1 MYYSCHRQPRRGN
14 PPTRKYTRE
23 AFTAF
28 VQTVLEHDEEEE
40 ARLDQL
46 VKRRQTGTDWGQED
60 EEIMEGMLSRKEERW
75 EAKRLPLRRE
85 LEGYFKDLNLPPL
98 PSPLPKSSHW
108 LDTKRPCHHPNMDLR
123 PFLMACE
130 EGSMDEVHR
139 RVSEGLLSPIS
150 MQDGLACAAKG
161 NQPDVVQYLLE
172 AGARPHA
179 AVIIHACRLR
189 SFPILELC
197 IQHGYRPNQQIPS
210 DNGSFGVSLTH
221 CLDNEGITRLL
232 LENGA
237 DPDLG
242 RFLDNRIFNW
252 GYRAA
257 PPMDRTSGLALD
269 HAVEKGQFNVV
280 KMLLEHGA
288 NPQYARP
295 LQRVVRLR
303 HQRLVSYAPADSQ
316 GETEDTDLDWR
327 KFMALLIRYGTD
339 VNSVTFG
346 AGTPLTA
353 AVEYQMWDV
362 TEFLLERGADA
373 RIKKPVIKLDAF
385 AIAAKNSGFAWESEQ
400 AGEYM
405 DYLCKP
411 STTVEDTDILELPEW
426 VKNNPLT
433 PIIEKVRKRS
443 ESSMEE

>member
-1 MYYSCHRQPRRGN
+1 MYYSRHLRPRRGS

-28 VQTVLEHDEEEE
+28 TETVLEHDEEEE

-46 VKRRQTGTDWGQED
+46 VKRRQTGTDWDQKD
-60 EEIMEGMLSRKEERW
+60 EEIMEGMLLRKETRW

-85 LEGYFKDLNLPPL
+85 LEGYFKDLKLPPL
-98 PSPLPKSSHW
+98 PSPIMKSSHW
-108 LDTKRPCHHPNMDLR
+108 LDIKRPCHHPNVELR

-130 EGSMDEVHR
+130 EGSMDEVR
-139 RVSEGLLSPIS
+139 RLVSEGSLSSIS
-150 MQDGLACAAKG
+150 MQDGLACAANG
-161 NQPDVVQYLLE
+161 NHPDIVKYLLE

-179 AVIIHACRLR
+179 AVIIHACRL
-189 SFPILELC
+189 SSYPILELC
-197 IQHGYRPNQQIPS
+197 IQHGYHPNQQIPS

-237 DPDLG
+237 NPDLG
-242 RFLDNRIFNW
+242 RFLDNRIFSW

-269 HAVEKGQFNVV
+269 HAVEKGHFNIV

-288 NPQYARP
+288 NPEYARP

-303 HQRLVSYAPADSQ
+303 HQRLATCAPADSQ
-316 GETEDTDLDWR
+316 GGKEETGLDWR
-327 KFMALLIRYGTD
+327 RFMELLIRYGAN

-346 AGTPLTA
+346 AGTALTT
-353 AVEYQMWDV
+353 AVEYQMWDIV
-362 TEFLLERGADA
+362 EFLLERGADA
-373 RIKKPVIKLDAF
+373 RIKKPVTELDAF
-385 AIAAKNSGFAWESEQ
+385 AIAAKKSGVAWESEK
-400 AGEYM
+400 AVEYM
-405 DYLCKP
+405 EYLCKP
-411 STTVEDTDILELPEW
+411 STTVEDADILELPEW
-426 VKNNPLT
+426 VRNNPLT
-433 PIIEKVRKRS
+433 PIIKKIRKRS
-443 ESSMEE
+443 ESSTVD

>member
-1 MYYSCHRQPRRGN
+1 MYYSRHLRPRRGS

-28 VQTVLEHDEEEE
+28 TRTTLEHDEEEE

-108 LDTKRPCHHPNMDLR
+108 LDIQRPCHHPNLGLR

-130 EGSMDEVHR
+130 EGSMDEVQR
-139 RVSEGLLSPIS
+139 RVSEGSLSPIS
-150 MQDGLACAAKG
+150 VQDGLACAAKG

-179 AVIIHACRLR
+179 AVVIQACRLR
-189 SFPILELC
+189 SFPILERC
-197 IQHGYRPNQQIPS
+197 IQHGYHPNQQIPS

-221 CLDNEGITRLL
+221 CLEDEGITRLL

-242 RFLDNRIFNW
+242 RFLDNRIFSW

-288 NPQYARP
+288 NPEYARP
-295 LQRVVRLR
+295 LQRVVRLQ
-303 HQRLVSYAPADSQ
+303 HQRHSTCAPADSQ
-316 GETEDTDLDWR
+316 GEKEDTDLDWR
-327 KFMALLIRYGTD
+327 KFMNLLIRYGAD

-362 TEFLLERGADA
+362 IEFLLERGADA
-373 RIKKPVIKLDAF
+373 RIKKPVTELDAF
-385 AIAAKNSGFAWESEQ
+385 AIAAKNSGLVWESEK
-400 AGEYM
+400 AVEYM
-405 DYLCKP
+405 DCLCKL
-411 STTVEDTDILELPEW
+411 TTTMENTDILVLPEW
-426 VKNNPLT
+426 VRDNPLT
-433 PIIEKVRKRS
+433 PIIERVRKRS
-443 ESSMEE
+443 EPSTED